1 MITFFEMIYDWLQNI
16 KFIWPEN
23 FLLLALIP
31 FLIWQYFKNEKKHSG
46 SMLASNITHTGPVT
60 IKTKFR
66 HLPFI
71 LRLFAI
77 TCIVMAL
84 ARPQHQ
90 AQKSRSEGDGIDIV
104 LCMDVSGSMGT
115 KDVEPYRFVVA
126 QEVAIDFV
134 KSRPVDRIGLV
145 IFAGE
150 AFTKCPITPDKNTV
164 LNQLRTLRIMDG
176 GYLET
181 GTLIGEGL
189 AMSVN
194 RISKGKSKSRV
205 VILLTDGKEDAPP
218 TRIID
223 PAMATEIA
231 KANNVKVYCIGLGS
245 NISSNEQIV
254 HDEMGNAIRNYID
267 EGLLTKIAAETG
279 GRYYRATDKASLQA
293 IYSQI
298 DKLEKTKVEVI
309 RYKETKEM
317 FMPLILAALFWLLLE
332 VILKFT
338 VFRKFP

>member
-1 MITFFEMIYDWLQNI
+1 M
-16 KFIWPEN
+16 WPEN
-23 FLLLALIP
+23 FIFLAIIP
-31 FLIWQYFKNEKKHSG
+31 FLIWHYLTSPRKQGAMLSSALVANMPKTFK
-46 SMLASNITHTGPVT
+46 V
-60 IKTKFR
+60 KFR

-71 LRLFAI
+71 LRLIAI
-77 TCIVMAL
+77 TCLVMAL

-90 AQKSRSEGDGIDIV
+90 TAMSRSEGEGIDIV

-115 KDVEPYRFVVA
+115 EDVKPYRFRVA
-126 QEVAIDFV
+126 KEVAIDFV

-150 AFTKCPITPDKNTV
+150 AFTKVPITFDKKTV
-164 LNQLRTLRIMDG
+164 LTQLNSLKIMDG
-176 GYLET
+176 GYLEP

-194 RISKGKSKSRV
+194 RIIKGKSKTKV

-223 PAMATEIA
+223 PVMATEIA
-231 KANNVKVYCIGLGS
+231 KANHVRVYTIGLGS
-245 NISSNEQIV
+245 NLNTADQLVRGEGGMV
-254 HDEMGNAIRNYID
+254 VRNYID
-267 EGLLTKIAAETG
+267 EGLLTRMAKETG
-279 GRYYRATDKASLQA
+279 GRYYRATDKQSLLA

-298 DKLEKTKVEVI
+298 DGLEKSKIEI
-309 RYKETKEM
+309 INYKEVKEM
-317 FMPLILAALFWLLLE
+317 FLPLVLAALGWLLLE
-332 VILKFT
+332 VLLRYT